1 MNNSVHF
8 GFNTDCDNIIHENIN
23 AEFHKIELD
32 ELKPS
37 TRYYYKVISDEIESD
52 VYMFHTSFEENESI
66 KFITYGD
73 TRGVWDN
80 WRNAAIVAQAIEKEQ
95 AYFALHTGDFV
106 KNGLINSQWVDF
118 FSISNFTHNCTIY
131 PVLGNHENCPGH
143 QFDIHWKGRA
153 GPGHSGE
160 FLGRARVGRHSYYD
174 TR

>member
-1 MNNSVHF
+1 MKSKDFLLSIFCTILLLNISLISSNVVSENEKTGQEVSITIGPYPQNTDLDSAYIIWQTNITTVNNSVHF

-73 TRGVWDN
+73 TRGVWDKY
-80 WRNAAIVAQAIEKEQ
+80 R
-95 AYFALHTGDFV
+95 Y
-106 KNGLINSQWVDF
+106 KNYV
-118 FSISNFTHNCTIY
+118 
-131 PVLGNHENCPGH
+131 
-143 QFDIHWKGRA
+143 
-153 GPGHSGE
+153 
-160 FLGRARVGRHSYYD
+160 
-174 TR
+174 